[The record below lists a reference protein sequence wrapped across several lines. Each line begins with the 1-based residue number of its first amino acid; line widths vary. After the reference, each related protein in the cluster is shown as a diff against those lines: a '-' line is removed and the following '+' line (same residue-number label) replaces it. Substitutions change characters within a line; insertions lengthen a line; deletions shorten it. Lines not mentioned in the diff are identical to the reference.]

1 MCTTLIIYEVY
12 IFSYMKSI
20 GCFCRSVA
28 RDFGIGLNGCL
39 IRLISGARVFFFV
52 ATCLLSGFTTPP
64 AQASEAAPPLLLA
77 EVLRG
82 EVDVTRYWV
91 SEKLDGAR
99 AVWDGRSLRFRS
111 GRAVHAPAWFIA
123 GLPPEPL
130 DGELWIARGRFDA
143 LSGIVRRQVPR
154 DADWRQIRYMV
165 FEQPDGAGT
174 FTERIERLR
183 GVVARA
189 DVPWLQLVEQF
200 RVADRQ
206 ALQAR
211 LAEVVAGGGEGL
223 MLHRDDAPY
232 LTGRSDALLKLKPL
246 FDAEARVVGHLPG
259 KGRLSGMLGALQVET
274 PAGLR
279 FELGT
284 GLSDAER
291 RNPPPLGALVTYQY
305 RALTP
310 DGVPRF
316 ASYLRRREAF

>member
-1 MCTTLIIYEVY
+1 MDLA
-12 IFSYMKSI
+12 SA
-20 GCFCRSVA
+20 SVMQA
-28 RDFGIGLNGCL
+28 VPELVL
-39 IRLISGARVFFFV
+39 PVQALTQAFV
-52 ATCLLSGFTTPP
+52 LP
-64 AQASEAAPPLLLA
+64 
-77 EVLRG
+77 
-82 EVDVTRYWV
+82 VDV
-91 SEKLDGAR
+91 
-99 AVWDGRSLRFRS
+99 
-111 GRAVHAPAWFIA
+111 GRAVPASGVPLVTPEASSASVAALQASLSGQLASAFQTPALTGNQRQGFRIGSVGLMIGHEDGSELTEMPTLYDLPHAPAWFIA

-211 LAEVVAGGGEGL
+211 LDEVVAGGGEGL

-232 LTGRSDALLKLKPL
+232 LTGRSDALLKLKP
-246 FDAEARVVGHLPG
+246 
-259 KGRLSGMLGALQVET
+259 
-274 PAGLR
+274 
-279 FELGT
+279 
-284 GLSDAER
+284 
-291 RNPPPLGALVTYQY
+291 
-305 RALTP
+305 
-310 DGVPRF
+310 
-316 ASYLRRREAF
+316 

>member
-1 MCTTLIIYEVY
+1 MGFVVRMNILFGQRGLCLAACVLALLV
-12 IFSYMKSI
+12 
-20 GCFCRSVA
+20 SV
-28 RDFGIGLNGCL
+28 
-39 IRLISGARVFFFV
+39 S
-52 ATCLLSGFTTPP
+52 P

-211 LAEVVAGGGEGL
+211 LDEVVAGGGEGL